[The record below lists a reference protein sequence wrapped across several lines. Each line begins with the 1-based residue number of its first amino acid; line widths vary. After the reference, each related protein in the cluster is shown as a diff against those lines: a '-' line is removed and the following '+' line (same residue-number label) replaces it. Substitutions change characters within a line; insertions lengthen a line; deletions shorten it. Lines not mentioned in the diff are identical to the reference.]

1 MTGIFAALFGSLAM
15 GIPVAFSLGLAGM
28 VYLLSVGAHPS
39 VLASQMFASL
49 SATGLLTIPFFIMAA
64 EILSR
69 SGATQR
75 LVNVFSAFLGHTRGG
90 LPVVSVIST
99 AFFSAICG
107 SSVATAAAVGVV
119 LIPELI
125 RRGYDKQFAIG
136 LIACS
141 GGLGILIP
149 PSIPLIIYGMVTE
162 QSIRALFAAGLVAG
176 VILTAALCVV
186 AYFYALRSGVP
197 VEPKASWD
205 DRVRALRSA
214 AGVLLMPVIVLG
226 GIYGGI
232 FTPTEASAV
241 SAVYAIVLA
250 IAYRVP
256 LRAFLPML
264 TTSAS
269 MATIILLILAAAQL
283 FGYAL
288 TAERVPHHM
297 FEYINGLGLEPWMFM
312 ALVMAFFIVCGLFLE
327 VISIILITMPIILP
341 LLTIYEIDP
350 IHFGILLILNMELAV
365 ITPPIGLNLF
375 VISAISGVP
384 VLKVFRGALP
394 FAAMLL
400 VVLIVLAFVPG
411 AGLLFSSL

>member
-1 MTGIFAALFGSLAM
+1 M
-15 GIPVAFSLGLAGM
+15 GIPVAFALGLAG
-28 VYLLSVGAHPS
+28 VTYLLVIGAHPS

-75 LVNVFSAFLGHTRGG
+75 LVNVFVAFLGHTRGG

-125 RRGYDKQFAIG
+125 RRGYDKLFAIG

-162 QSIRALFAAGLVAG
+162 QSIRALFVAGLVAG

-186 AYFYALRSGVP
+186 AYIYAVRSGVP
-197 VEPKASWD
+197 VEKKASWEE
-205 DRVRALRSA
+205 RVRALRAA

-232 FTPTEASAV
+232 FTPTEASAI
-241 SAVYAIVLA
+241 SAVYAIGLA
-250 IAYRVP
+250 IAYKVP
-256 LRAFLPML
+256 LRDFLPML
-264 TTSAS
+264 TASAS
-269 MATIILLILAAAQL
+269 MATVILLILASAQL

-297 FEYINGLGLEPWMFM
+297 FQYINALGLEPWMFM
-312 ALVMAFFIVCGLFLE
+312 ALVMAFFIICGLFLE

-341 LLTIYEIDP
+341 LLEIYDIDP

-384 VLKVFRGALP
+384 VLSVFRGALP

-400 VVLIVLAFVPG
+400 LVLLVLAFVPG
-411 AGLLFSSL
+411 AGLIFSSL